1 MAFSIPLLCGI
12 IIQINIYDKQGKHL
26 FLLDKRNLMTYT
38 YQPSSLHLL
47 IPLSGILLFLYYLSF
62 ENATF
67 YLYPMP
73 WVRIDTRRYM
83 ITPRMAV
90 APKAI
95 IKITRNSFVVA
106 ITTGVLDS
114 MTLNI
119 TMGAS
124 FQSLVLTVV
133 LKKSRHGILL

>member
-26 FLLDKRNLMTYT
+26 FLLDKRNPMTYT
-38 YQPSSLHLL
+38 YQPSSPHLL

-62 ENATF
+62 KNATF

-95 IKITRNSFVVA
+95 VKITRNSFVVA
-106 ITTGVLDS
+106 LTGGTLDS
-114 MTLNI
+114 MTLNL